1 LEREGV
7 LSDFGTDFIFV
18 GSMNLREHSNFG
30 FKTWSQIL
38 GKNVILGFVKKK
50 EGEYFSIREGKP
62 KRETIGGNNSL
73 FSLIVCEG
81 LIASP
86 TI

>member
-50 EGEYFSIREGKP
+50 R
-62 KRETIGGNNSL
+62 GGI
-73 FSLIVCEG
+73 F
-81 LIASP
+81 
-86 TI
+86 